1 MAHINH
7 VSGVGRNR
15 GISMLHII
23 DESFVILFLF
33 SESQCNGGYKNFM
46 PFQLP
51 DPTTPFGQ
59 RVAKRLHEEP
69 IIWLTTIDSKGT
81 PQPAPVCAFGL
92 PKWPTTDENMS
103 RFFSCGEC
111 VQVSGPV
118 CFHAHCATQRYEVR
132 CLQAKSPHLNEQR
145 SFENGDACSPA
156 SSRLRAGQGRWDP
169 AASRVS

>member
-1 MAHINH
+1 
-7 VSGVGRNR
+7 
-15 GISMLHII
+15 MLHII

-81 PQPAPVCAFGL
+81 PQPAPV
-92 PKWPTTDENMS
+92 WYWWDDEQQNILIYS
-103 RFFSCGEC
+103 KANAKREAHLRANPRVSLNFDGNKQGGDIIVLTGKVTFSNDPSAD
-111 VQVSGPV
+111 Q
-118 CFHAHCATQRYEVR
+118 HQRYVEKYS
-132 CLQAKSPHLNEQR
+132 AFIKR
-145 SFENGDACSPA
+145 SFGTPENFAQLYPVA
-156 SSRLRAGQGRWDP
+156 LRVQPLNIRGF
-169 AASRVS
+169 